1 MKVTINLLILAAVIG
16 LVAQIHGQTRIDRY
30 VLSNGGEKVAGGGFS
45 AHATLGQTIIGRTSL
60 QNQHV
65 AAGFWPG
72 QQFKSKLPTSQL
84 PLASGAGVA
93 TIWNDDV
100 YFMGGA
106 THWWGQTFHQSILT
120 LNDGQWLSVG
130 TIPDDKTWG
139 MIPVRTDT
147 SIYLMDGWN
156 GGAGL
161 LRRYDFNSQ
170 NWYYLASSTNWVNWG
185 STAQIVNEN
194 IYLFNPAGH
203 VYEYSINA
211 GNWTEKPMHSN
222 LAFSGIGSVVFNN
235 EIYIIGYRNGGFY
248 KYTPAT
254 DSWTRLADPPY
265 QVAGCAVQLYRGKMF
280 CVGGSPTGG
289 PGLNQFMYRS
299 VISYDFAS
307 DSWAVEPLGISD
319 GRTFMASVVYNDE
332 FYVFGGFDSLALA
345 VQTVEKLEPRIIVG
359 IEDDPYALIPEKF
372 ELQNNYPNPFNPS
385 TTIRFGLPAA
395 ADARLE
401 IYNMLGQRVKVLVN
415 APLRAGWHSYIW
427 DSRNDGG
434 KKVASGV
441 YLYRLTTKDKVVTRK
456 LMLLK

>member
-1 MKVTINLLILAAVIG
+1 MNIIKYLLLTLLLIG
-16 LVAQIHGQTRIDRY
+16 METFGQSVLKQDVFSNSGKRI
-30 VLSNGGEKVAGGGFS
+30 SGGGYS
-45 AHATLGQTIIGRTSL
+45 AHATLGQTILGRSSI
-60 QNQHV
+60 QNQQI
-65 AAGFWPG
+65 AGGFWPG
-72 QQFKSKLPTSQL
+72 QMINPPLRTSQL

-106 THWWGQTFHQSILT
+106 THWWGQTFHQSILI
-120 LNDGQWLSVG
+120 LNDGLWSSIG
-130 TIPDDKTWG
+130 TIPDNNTWG
-139 MIPVRTDT
+139 MSSVRTDT

-170 NWYYLASSTNWVNWG
+170 NWHYLASSTNWVDWG

-203 VYEYSINA
+203 VYEYSIN
-211 GNWTEKPMHSN
+211 GGSWTEKPMHSN
-222 LAFSGIGSVVFNN
+222 LAFSGMGSVVYNN
-235 EIYIIGYRNGGFY
+235 EIYITGYRNAGFY
-248 KYTPAT
+248 KYTPSS

-265 QVAGCAVQLYRGKMF
+265 QLAGCSVQLYRGKMF

-299 VISYDFAS
+299 VISYDFAT
-307 DSWAVEPLGISD
+307 DSWEVEPLGISD

-345 VQTVEKLEPRIIVG
+345 VQTVEKLQSRVIVG
-359 IEDDPYALIPEKF
+359 IDTEQNVLIPQKL

-395 ADARLE
+395 EDVRLE
-401 IYNMLGQRVKVLVN
+401 IFNMLGQRVRVLVN
-415 APLRAGWHSYIW
+415 APLRAGWHSYVW
-427 DSRNDGG
+427 DSRSDSGG
-434 KKVASGV
+434 RVASGI
-441 YLYRLTTKDKVVTRK
+441 YLYRLTTKNKVVTKK